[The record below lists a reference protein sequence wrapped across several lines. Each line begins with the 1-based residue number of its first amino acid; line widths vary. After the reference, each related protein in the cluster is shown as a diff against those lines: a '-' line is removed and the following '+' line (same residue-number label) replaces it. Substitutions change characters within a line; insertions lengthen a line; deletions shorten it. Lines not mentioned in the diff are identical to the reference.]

1 MKKLILFL
9 IIGFI
14 LNNPG
19 AYSQTTPGKVSL
31 PAKASVPGK
40 VSISG
45 KVSVSGFSKDGT
57 IKEQT
62 PVELFKSFKESKYK
76 IGFVF
81 AGWGTY
87 PPQQPVLFDMKTTVK
102 KNGKVIGS
110 SSRPGWPWL
119 PGDMYVPVE
128 AFDFI
133 PMLQKDEGRKIK
145 GSKMNT
151 LTASYEIILEMNVSA
166 GQNVS
171 GTIEPVKFMIK
182 F

>member
-9 IIGFI
+9 IFGFI
-14 LNNPG
+14 INNSD
-19 AYSQTTPGKVSL
+19 AYSQSNAGKVSL
-31 PAKASVPGK
+31 PAKVSVSDK

-62 PVELFKSFKESKYK
+62 PVELFKSFKENRYK
-76 IGFVF
+76 IGFLF
-81 AGWGTY
+81 RANGLDKEGI
-87 PPQQPVLFDMKTTVK
+87 VLFDMKTTVK

-110 SSRPGWPWL
+110 STRPGWPWL

-133 PMLQKDEGRKIK
+133 PMLQKDEGRKIR

-151 LTASYEIILEMNVSA
+151 LTGSYEIILEMNVSA
-166 GQNVS
+166 GQEVS
-171 GTIEPVKFMIK
+171 GSIEPVRILFKF
-182 F
+182 